1 MLKHYLKIA
10 VRSILNDKGY
20 STVNIV
26 GLAIA
31 VACCFLLIFWIKFEL
46 SYENCYPYA
55 GRIYRLMIEETRE
68 DGKHYSTWI
77 RPAITNKLK
86 ETFPQIEAATFQH
99 PESLPFVEMGKE
111 EDDGIIASYV
121 TTQED
126 YLRMFAF
133 EYVEGSPQSV
143 MQNKGCIMT
152 EETARKFFGNQPAT
166 GKKVKFGYSGPG
178 IECTVEAVVK
188 MPVNTKI
195 RFDILEPHGGGG
207 YGNHYIM
214 LKKGQKLTPAF
225 EQQLAGFLSTQSDT
239 ENKLRLQAIQDI
251 HLRAPASIDA
261 NAAGR
266 LNQIYLFSPAALLVL
281 IVAVINYVNTSI
293 ARALN
298 RMKEVGVRK
307 VTGAEKRQLAERF
320 LFESFILSF
329 VAVLL
334 ALVLTKVFFTGFSEI
349 MGNRITF
356 GFDEMTVVIALVV
369 CILVTLLSGGYAA
382 FYLSSLNPVF
392 ILRGASKTGSKE
404 TLRKS
409 LMGLQFFLSIAILIC
424 TLVIYKQINAI
435 FNAETGVDRKNI
447 IVLETSLWYGAED
460 FIQVIKNENPNVT
473 DASIASS
480 PPYNASWGY
489 SGVSWEGSSDAVK
502 EIEFTQIFCDH
513 HYANTFGLQMVSGEF
528 IPPGLKWWQF
538 SEDKSFNIVINESFQ
553 RLMGEE
559 NPLGITVTYGWGMK
573 GKIIGVVKDFNF
585 KPLRTGITPLIISFN
600 PESSIA
606 VFVKTTGKDRQETL
620 NYILAKYKE
629 MKPDFVNR
637 PVMYHTVEDDYN
649 KMYEAELRTA
659 KMLSF
664 FAIISFLLSLTGVV
678 SMVSFMIEKRTKE
691 IAIRKINGA
700 SVPDII
706 RLFARDIILLG
717 LIASAVAVPVCYAV
731 MYGWLQNYVYR
742 TPLSWWIFISVPL
755 SVILVTGII
764 IALQVRLTARK
775 NPVES
780 LRNE

>member
-26 GLAIA
+26 GLSIA
-31 VACCFLLIFWIKFEL
+31 VACCFLLIFWVKFEL

-55 GRIYRLMIEETRE
+55 DRTYCLMIEEMRE
-68 DGKHYSTWI
+68 DGKHYNKWI
-77 RPAITNKLK
+77 RPSITDKLK
-86 ETFPQIEAATFQH
+86 ETFPQIEAATYHH
-99 PESLPFVEMGKE
+99 PEALPFVEDGKDE
-111 EDDGIIASYV
+111 QDGIMATLVSA
-121 TTQED
+121 QED

-133 EYVEGSPQSV
+133 EYIEGSPQGIKK
-143 MQNKGCIMT
+143 NKGCIMA
-152 EETARKFFGNQPAT
+152 EETARKFFGSQSAI
-166 GKKVKFGYSGPG
+166 GKKVVFGSRGG
-178 IECTVEAVVK
+178 VECIIEAVVK
-188 MPVNTKI
+188 MPVNTDI
-195 RFDILEPHGGGG
+195 HFDILEPHGRIG

-214 LKKGQKLTPAF
+214 LKKGQKITPEF
-225 EQQLAGFLSTQSDT
+225 EQQLADFLSAQSDT
-239 ENKLRLQAIQDI
+239 KNKLRLQAIKDM
-251 HLRAPASIDA
+251 HLHAPASIDA

-266 LNQIYLFSPAALLVL
+266 LNQIYLFSFAALLIL
-281 IVAVINYVNTSI
+281 IVAIINYVNTSI

-307 VTGAEKRQLAERF
+307 VAGAERRRLIERF

-329 VAVLL
+329 IAVLL
-334 ALVLTKVFFTGFSEI
+334 ALVLTKASFTGFSEI

-356 GFDEMTVVIALVV
+356 DFDGMTIIITLAV
-369 CILVTLLSGGYAA
+369 CILVTLMSGGYAA

-404 TLRKS
+404 MLRKT

-424 TLVIYKQINAI
+424 TLIIYKQINAI

-447 IVLETSLWYGAED
+447 IVLESSLWYDAD
-460 FIQVIKNENPNVT
+460 NFIKVIKNENPNVI
-473 DASIASS
+473 DATIANG
-480 PPYNASWGY
+480 PPYNVSLGY
-489 SGVSWEGSSDAVK
+489 SGVSWEGCNDAVK
-502 EIEFTQIFCDH
+502 EIEFTQIFCDY
-513 HYANTFGLQMVSGEF
+513 HYANTFGLQLVSGEF
-528 IPPGLKWWQF
+528 IPPGLKWWQY

-559 NPLGITVTYGWGMK
+559 NPLGITVTYGWGLK

-585 KPLRTGITPLIISFN
+585 KPLRTNITPLIISFN
-600 PESSIA
+600 PEASTS
-606 VFVKTTGKDRQETL
+606 VFIKTTGKDKQETL
-620 NYILAKYKE
+620 DYILAKYKE
-629 MKPDFVNR
+629 MKPGYAKR
-637 PVMYHTVEDDYN
+637 PVMYHTVDDDYN
-649 KMYEAELRTA
+649 KMYTDELRTA

-664 FAIISFLLSLTGVV
+664 FAVISFLLSLIGVV

-700 SVPDII
+700 SISDII
-706 RLFARDIILLG
+706 LLFARGITVLG
-717 LIASAVAVPVCYAV
+717 LIASVIAVPVCFVV
-731 MYGWLQNYVYR
+731 MYRWLQNYVYR
-742 TPLSWWIFISVPL
+742 TPLSGWIFIAIPL
-755 SVILVTGII
+755 LALFVTGII
-764 IALQVRLTARK
+764 IAVQVWLTARK